1 MSQAEL
7 IQDVVRRLEEAGL
20 RYMVTGSVAS
30 IRYGEGRATFDT
42 DIVVDA
48 EWPALRAF
56 VLSFGSDYYAD
67 EEMARDAW
75 ARRSMFNIIHAP
87 SGQKVDI
94 ICRKDSEYARV
105 AFERRRKERALGG
118 ELFLVSP
125 EDSILSKLVWSKKGE
140 SERQYRDALG
150 VAKAQRASL
159 DLAYLRR
166 WASELRVSELL
177 DRLLTDADIVSGQ
190 GGKTDDQ

>member
-1 MSQAEL
+1 MNQREFVE
-7 IQDVVRRLEEAGL
+7 DMVRRLQQVGL
-20 RYMVTGSVAS
+20 PYMITGSVAS
-30 IRYGEGRATFDT
+30 ACYGELRATYDT

-48 EWPALRAF
+48 EWPAVQKF
-56 VLSFGSDYYAD
+56 VRSFGEDYYVS
-67 EEMARDAW
+67 EEAARDAW

-125 EDSILSKLVWSKKGE
+125 EDSILSKLEWSKKGE